1 MTAENLDVLI
11 MDMWNYIVCIPENM
25 ISKRFKRFVSETE
38 GLKLFVTQT
47 FNEYQNGKTKIL
59 YKMKRLYCLRFQRL
73 TQVDEV
79 NIIHSAFLWSQITI
93 KRYPQFW
100 GDVFHFKTKNL
111 KPCSGFKPNADKW
124 MFFTEVCERLSYGGT
139 TAN

>member
-1 MTAENLDVLI
+1 

-73 TQVDEV
+73 TQVGEV

-100 GDVFHFKTKNL
+100 GAVFHFKTKNL
-111 KPCSGFKPNADKW
+111 KPYGEFKPNACKEICFSQKCAKGCPTVVQQQIN
-124 MFFTEVCERLSYGGT
+124 M
-139 TAN
+139 N

>member
-73 TQVDEV
+73 TQVGEV

-100 GDVFHFKTKNL
+100 GAVFHFKTKNL
-111 KPCSGFKPNADKW
+111 KPYGEFKPNACKEIC
-124 MFFTEVCERLSYGGT
+124 FP
-139 TAN
+139 